1 MCMKIHFAIGALVLS
16 IPLFTYASEYD
27 SFLRELDGLSEEI
40 VTQTEALE
48 RVQYEMDYEANPD
61 IFPRGAKYDEEVDG
75 YRSAVV
81 SETHVFTK
89 VGDIPV
95 VLNDVP
101 VDTWF
106 APYVREMSGIIS
118 GYTDT
123 NGVPL
128 GLFGPADNVTL
139 AQLAKIAI
147 NASGK
152 NTEIC
157 PANSV
162 NASAKGSW
170 AEKYIG
176 CAEMYRF
183 SVYLD
188 SAVDV
193 GRPAT
198 RAEVVVT
205 MLQAFSVTFEN
216 STGRTYSDVPEN
228 HAFKDAVTMA
238 SNLGIVSGYK
248 DDNGLATNLF
258 GPDNAIN
265 RAETA
270 KIAAL
275 AKQVLLK

>member
-1 MCMKIHFAIGALVLS
+1 MKIHFAIGALVLT

-61 IFPRGAKYDEEVDG
+61 IFPRGAKYDVEVDG

-118 GYTDT
+118 GYTDA